1 MLYTIL
7 DFVESGFEEIPP
19 NKSCTEKPQEWHKP
33 RRQNPKNT
41 IVYFNEILMIRHDY
55 DADKNNKTNK
65 QMKRKNEKQ
74 SYSACPS
81 YALKVVTSEQIHSFC
96 RDLRGNPDESKPMIC
111 GLLEG
116 NDYKPVIVKDLE
128 NEIAK
133 CHVLMDHDYQT
144 GKQKSRPEIK
154 AMSPEVN
161 HSSSCKRQKL
171 YSILRNECA
180 LFDNNFRDSHH
191 ISHSVLIAPEHN
203 ESVDQESD
211 FAADYQKQPTG
222 KNTTEQSET

>member
-1 MLYTIL
+1 MYTIL
-7 DFVESGFEEIPP
+7 DFVESGFEELLL
-19 NKSCTEKPQEWHKP
+19 NKSCTAKPQEWHKP

-41 IVYFNEILMIRHDY
+41 VVYFNEILMIRHDC

-65 QMKRKNEKQ
+65 QTKRKNEKQ

-81 YALKVVTSEQIHSFC
+81 YALKLASEQIHSFC

-116 NDYKPVIVKDLE
+116 NDYKAVMVKDRE

-144 GKQKSRPEIK
+144 GKQKSRPESK

-161 HSSSCKRQKL
+161 HSSSCKRQKR
-171 YSILRNECA
+171 YSILRNEC
-180 LFDNNFRDSHH
+180 
-191 ISHSVLIAPEHN
+191 
-203 ESVDQESD
+203 
-211 FAADYQKQPTG
+211 DYL
-222 KNTTEQSET
+222 TTIFVIHTIFCIPF